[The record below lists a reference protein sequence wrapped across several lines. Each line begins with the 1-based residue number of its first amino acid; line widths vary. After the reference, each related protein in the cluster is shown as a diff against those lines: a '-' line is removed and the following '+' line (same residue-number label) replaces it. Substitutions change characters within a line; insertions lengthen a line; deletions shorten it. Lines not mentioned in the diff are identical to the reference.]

1 MTSRERVLATLNHQQ
16 PDGLAIDFGAM
27 RSTGIHVQAYVNL
40 VKALGLN
47 LPPPKVY
54 DVFQQLAL
62 PQDEVVA
69 RLGGDVV
76 QAHQRRPAFGISN
89 EAWRED
95 ALPDGTPI
103 LVPEDYRPQLQPD
116 GSELIY
122 DGGVAVAARP
132 KTGLY
137 FDSIVHPYRDAESIA
152 DIDRVPVAPMPM
164 EDIDFLADQVKHLY
178 ETTDKA
184 ILLAF
189 GGNIFEAGQMDF
201 GYEEFFVNLLS
212 EPDMMHHYF
221 NRLTDVYMENLKNL
235 MPRIA
240 PYAPVMQF
248 GDDLGTQINAQIS
261 TDTYREMIKP
271 YHQRQYR
278 YVQDNFP
285 ACKVFLHSCGAIA
298 SLIPDLIDAGVQ
310 VLNPVQLSASGMD
323 PVMLKREYGKHLT
336 FWGGGANTPVTMTH
350 GTPEQNARETEE
362 LINIFAPGGGYV
374 FTQVHNIQP
383 NVPPENIIAV
393 YDTALAHRRTA
404 VF

>member
-1 MTSRERVLATLNHQQ
+1 MTSRERVTASLNHQQ

-27 RSTGIHVQAYVNL
+27 RSTGIHVAAYVKL
-40 VKALGLN
+40 VKALGLQ

-76 QAHQRRPAFGISN
+76 QAHQREPAFGISI

-103 LVPEDYRPQLQPD
+103 LVPDGYRPEKQAD
-116 GSELIY
+116 GSELIHA
-122 DGGVAVAARP
+122 GGKAVAARP

-137 FDSIVHPYRDAESIA
+137 FDSIVHPYQYAESVA
-152 DIDRVPVAPMPM
+152 DVEAVPVAPMPQK
-164 EDIDFLADQVKHLY
+164 DIDYLAQQVRHLY

-212 EPDMMHHYF
+212 EPDMMHRYF
-221 NRLTDVYMENLKNL
+221 ERITDVYTENLKNL
-235 MPRIA
+235 MPKIA
-240 PYAPVMQF
+240 PYAPVIQF

-261 TDTYREMIKP
+261 ADTYRTMIKP

-278 YVQDNFP
+278 YVRENYPQ
-285 ACKVFLHSCGAIA
+285 CKVFLHSCGAIA
-298 SLIPDLIDAGVQ
+298 SLIPDLIDAGVE

-323 PVMLKREYGKHLT
+323 PRMLKREYGKHLT

-350 GTPEQNARETEE
+350 GTPEQNARETRE
-362 LINIFAPGGGYV
+362 LIDIFSPGGGFV

-393 YDTALAHRRTA
+393 YDTALGYR
-404 VF
+404 

>member
-1 MTSRERVLATLNHQQ
+1 MTSRERVTAALDHRQ

-27 RSTGIHVQAYVNL
+27 RSTGIHVAAYVKL
-40 VKALGLN
+40 VKALGLT

-76 QAHQRRPAFGISN
+76 QAHQRCPAFGISI
-89 EAWRED
+89 ESWRED
-95 ALPDGTPI
+95 QLPDGTPI
-103 LVPEDYRPQLQPD
+103 LVPENYQPRAEED
-116 GSELIY
+116 GSFAIY
-122 DGGVAVAARP
+122 RNGVRVAARP
-132 KTGLY
+132 ATGLY
-137 FDSIVHPYRDAESIA
+137 FDSVLHPYQGAQTA
-152 DIDRVPVAPMPM
+152 NDIDRVPLAPMPQG
-164 EDIDFLADQVKHLY
+164 DIDYLATQVRHLY

-189 GGNIFEAGQMDF
+189 GGNILEAGQMDF

-212 EPDMMHHYF
+212 EPELMHHYF
-221 NRLTDVYMENLKNL
+221 NRLTDVYMTNLKNL

-240 PYAPVMQF
+240 PYAPVIQF
-248 GDDLGTQINAQIS
+248 GDDLGTQISAQIS
-261 TDTYREMIKP
+261 SDTYRAMIKP

-278 YVQDNFP
+278 FVQENYP
-285 ACKVFLHSCGAIA
+285 KCKVFLHSCGAIA

-310 VLNPVQLSASGMD
+310 VLNPVQLSADGMD
-323 PVMLKREYGKHLT
+323 PRTLKREYGKHLT

-350 GTPEQNARETEE
+350 ATPEQNARETEA
-362 LINIFAPGGGYV
+362 LIRIFAPGGGFV

-383 NVPPENIIAV
+383 NVPPENILAV
-393 YDTALAHRRTA
+393 YDTALKHR
-404 VF
+404 